1 MGIPTGRTYTQA
13 KPVAV
18 ASAENFVWEQGLHLS
33 GKVWEEESAV
43 EI

>member
-1 MGIPTGRTYTQA
+1 MGIPNGGTYTQA

-18 ASAENFVWEQGLHLS
+18 ASAENFVWEQGLHVS
-33 GKVWEEESAV
+33 RKVWEEERTV